1 MATVNKII
9 SEVKNMGDLWNPFD
23 ANNPVYVKLA
33 KEMKASRKRTRNG
46 FLIVAVIGIMTL
58 SPFVVDKALTFN
70 GRVNQFGVIR
80 RK

>member
-1 MATVNKII
+1 
-9 SEVKNMGDLWNPFD
+9 MGDLWNPFD

-46 FLIVAVIGIMTL
+46 FLIVAVISIMAL
-58 SPFVVDKALTFN
+58 SPFAVDNLPTYN

>member
-1 MATVNKII
+1 MATVNKTI

-46 FLIVAVIGIMTL
+46 FLIVVVIGLL
-58 SPFVVDKALTFN
+58 SAPALVSGVN
-70 GRVNQFGVIR
+70 GGPVNQFGVIH